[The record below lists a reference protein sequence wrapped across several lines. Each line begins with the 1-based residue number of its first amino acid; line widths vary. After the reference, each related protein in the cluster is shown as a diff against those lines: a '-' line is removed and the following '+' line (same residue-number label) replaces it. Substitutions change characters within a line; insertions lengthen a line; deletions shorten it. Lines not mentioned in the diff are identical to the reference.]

1 MRCSTSTCVGCHSE
15 RVKTAGLSLQALDV
29 AHVEQGAEA
38 WEKVAA
44 KLRTRTMPPPQMP
57 QPDQAAST
65 AFLSWLEHE
74 LDVAAAAAPNPGRMP
89 IHRLNRPEY
98 ANAIRDL
105 LALDIDGRVAA
116 AGRRVGSRLRQH
128 RRRADVFARLAR
140 ALHDRG
146 AEDQPSRHRRSDYP
160 VPATET
166 CPECNVYLPLQD
178 SNVGDNIPVWFPRR
192 YRSRALLPT

>member
-1 MRCSTSTCVGCHSE
+1 MLNMSGKLLRAIGLVLLTACGVQAARAAGAAQQPAPQATPMTRAVPSSASDQRALLDKYCVGCHSE

-44 KLRTRTMPPPQMP
+44 KLRTRTMPPAQMP

-105 LALDIDGRVAA
+105 LALDIDVSAM
-116 AGRRVGSRLRQH
+116 L
-128 RRRADVFARLAR
+128 
-140 ALHDRG
+140 
-146 AEDQPSRHRRSDYP
+146 P
-160 VPATET
+160 VDE
-166 CPECNVYLPLQD
+166 
-178 SNVGDNIPVWFPRR
+178 SGHGFDNIADILTFSPACWN
-192 YRSRALLPT
+192 AT

>member
-1 MRCSTSTCVGCHSE
+1 MTRAVPSSASDQRALLRKTCVGCHSE

-105 LALDIDGRVAA
+105 LALDIDVSAMLPVDESGHGFDNIADILTYFPGLLERYMIAA
-116 AGRRVGSRLRQH
+116 QE
-128 RRRADVFARLAR
+128 
-140 ALHDRG
+140 DR
-146 AEDQPSRHRRSDYP
+146 PCRHGRSDYP
-160 VPATET
+160 SQHSRLTSVPFIS
-166 CPECNVYLPLQD
+166 LQD
-178 SNVGDNIPVWFPRR
+178 SNG
-192 YRSRALLPT
+192 